1 MSKTPKMVTELMTV
15 LLSLALIVTSLSV
28 TGTTSDAKK
37 AKIKSVKVT
46 SPVTNGGKLVL
57 KKGQKKRIKVKV
69 TKSGKISKKVTYKS
83 SNKKVATVDGNGKVD
98 TKDARQILLYY
109 VGKITHF

>member
-1 MSKTPKMVTELMTV
+1 MSKTPKMVTKLMTV

-69 TKSGKISKKVTYKS
+69 TKSGKILTLIHISEPT
-83 SNKKVATVDGNGKVD
+83 
-98 TKDARQILLYY
+98 RLL
-109 VGKITHF
+109 